1 VITEHGVHYPTVT
14 PAYVQLHG
22 VITVTV
28 DAPSPGLVD
37 EGWVLPLP
45 YPWDKVLTTDPWGQT
60 RLLRAAEVRSMAT
73 EAQRTAWSQ
82 AAVAQTDLAAGL
94 LQRRNREWSRLE
106 YRRARWWA
114 AAYAAVCKFFNTRHL
129 LAVGMP
135 EEGPGMPPWLEVYHP
150 DCRRMGADEHPGM
163 DYDCAVDWELA
174 NAGYDAF
181 SGGPPIPEDPGFYPV
196 EQFVNY
202 YPGGPWGD
210 QEVDTGLGV
219 VAGPGIG
226 D

>member
-1 VITEHGVHYPTVT
+1 MITEHGVHYPLET
-14 PAYVQLHG
+14 PEYVQLHG

-73 EAQRTAWSQ
+73 ESQRTAWS
-82 AAVAQTDLAAGL
+82 LATVD
-94 LQRRNREWSRLE
+94 REWSRHE

-135 EEGPGMPPWLEVYHP
+135 EEGPGMPAWLEVEHP
-150 DCRRMGADEHPGM
+150 GCRRLAEDDHPGM
-163 DYDCAVDWELA
+163 DYDCAVDCELA
-174 NAGYDAF
+174 NAGLDAID
-181 SGGPPIPEDPGFYPV
+181 GPIPEDPGFYPI
-196 EQFVNY
+196 EQYVNY
-202 YPGGPWGD
+202 YPGGPWGGP
-210 QEVDTGLGV
+210 EVDTGLGV

>member
-1 VITEHGVHYPTVT
+1 MITEHGVHYPLET

-28 DAPSPGLVD
+28 DAPGPGLVD

-73 EAQRTAWSQ
+73 ESQRTAAGL
-82 AAVAQTDLAAGL
+82 AAVAHTDAVGL
-94 LQRRNREWSRLE
+94 LLQGRTPGWARAE

-114 AAYAAVCKFFNTRHL
+114 AAHAAVCKFFNTRHL

-135 EEGPGMPPWLEVYHP
+135 EEGPGMPPWLEVEHP
-150 DCRRMGADEHPGM
+150 GCRRLAEDEHPGM
-163 DYDCAVDWELA
+163 DYGCAVDWELA
-174 NAGYDAF
+174 HAGYDAF